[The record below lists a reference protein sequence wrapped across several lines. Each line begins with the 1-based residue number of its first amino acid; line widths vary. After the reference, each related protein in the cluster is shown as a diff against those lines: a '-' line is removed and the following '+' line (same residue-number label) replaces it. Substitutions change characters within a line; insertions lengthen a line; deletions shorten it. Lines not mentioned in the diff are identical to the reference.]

1 MRGRALEVTIA
12 KIISWTEKA
21 EKKKKAN
28 MTPCRCIP
36 QIWTSC
42 HLAWLPYQPRRHFS
56 AASTKEVETVVGV
69 HKNADKTL
77 KEDKK

>member
-1 MRGRALEVTIA
+1 
-12 KIISWTEKA
+12 
-21 EKKKKAN
+21 

-42 HLAWLPYQPRRHFS
+42 QLAWLPYQPRRHFS

-69 HKNADKTL
+69 NKNADKTL

>member
-1 MRGRALEVTIA
+1 
-12 KIISWTEKA
+12 
-21 EKKKKAN
+21 
-28 MTPCRCIP
+28 MTPCRYIP

-69 HKNADKTL
+69 NKNADKTL